1 MLSSR
6 ERNSS
11 HSSREVSDYS
21 ASPSSDDDDHMAH
34 PGSLKVAAG
43 MADVEVAI
51 PENVYGAV
59 TVLPMLIDTHG
70 FCDWCSQKGILWL
83 SLVVNWVVQ
92 IYFLY
97 KIKDITNDELE
108 EMQEPGKCER
118 LDPMLRILC
127 IMYFSLYVLMDVE
140 ETIDLIVLVIY
151 LLPNSPKG
159 PSELFKYEKIGGDV
173 QLIGGGFSKARKI
186 TLMLTVMVPKL
197 LVAFV
202 MMFLGCKYLS
212 GSGSN
217 ADLFLNSL
225 ALTFIIQVDE
235 IMFFSMTPKMGRR
248 VLAAMPAFT
257 SETRPGIVRFMQD
270 FGPLTKFLL
279 TFILVPI
286 SNMIPK
292 CGDTGMN

>member
-1 MLSSR
+1 MTMTDW
-6 ERNSS
+6 
-11 HSSREVSDYS
+11 REVADYS
-21 ASPSSDDDDHMAH
+21 ASASSDDDDHMAH

-43 MADVEVAI
+43 MAAVEVAI

-59 TVLPMLIDTHG
+59 TVLPMLIETHG

-92 IYFLY
+92 IYFLN
-97 KIKDITNDELE
+97 KIMDITHDGIVAMKLE
-108 EMQEPGKCER
+108 GEDCET

-140 ETIDLIVLVIY
+140 ETIDLIVLVLY
-151 LLPNSPKG
+151 LIPNSPKG
-159 PSELFKYEKIGGDV
+159 PSELFKFENVGGDV
-173 QLIGGGFSKARKI
+173 QLIGGGFSKGRKI
-186 TLMLTVMVPKL
+186 ILMLTVMIPKL

-225 ALTFIIQVDE
+225 ALTFIIDVDE
-235 IMFFSMTPKMGRR
+235 MMHISMTPKMGRR

-257 SETRPGIVRFMQD
+257 SETRPGIVRFMQN

-279 TFILVPI
+279 TFILIPI

-292 CGDTGMN
+292 CGDAGMT